1 MAIRPTEAEDVPA
14 YRTLAEAVDGL
25 TRRGFTEVF
34 RVQDDGRLRAAGRDE
49 VFRPQDLTI
58 NEVYRFEGISDP
70 DDMEVVYAISSASGV
85 RGTLA
90 DAFGV
95 YSDPAKSAALEAVP
109 IGRNARSTPER
120 GEGMLVS

>member
-1 MAIRPTEAEDVPA
+1 LAIRPTEAEDVPT

-34 RVQDDGRLRAAGRDE
+34 RVQDGRLGAAGRDE

-95 YSDPAKSAALEAVP
+95 YSDPAKTAALEGVP
-109 IGRNARSTPER
+109 IRRNARSTPER
-120 GEGMLVS
+120 GEGMLVT